1 MATTI
6 GVARVGL
13 YFEDTFSLKDK
24 RQTLR
29 SVVQQL
35 RNTFNAAVAETGD
48 LNDMRVGS
56 ITVAVVSNSAPHCD
70 EMLQKIIDF
79 IEAKVEIGVV
89 GEIETELIPI
99 GG

>member
-29 SVVQQL
+29 SVVQQV

-48 LNDMRVGS
+48 LDDLRVAT
-56 ITVAVVSNSAPHCD
+56 ITAVVVSTSAGHCD
-70 EMLQKIIDF
+70 EMLQKILRF
-79 IEAKVEIGVV
+79 IEGKVELGVV

-99 GG
+99 GD